1 MLTMSIWVS
10 LCLIRHSCF
19 RRLEYVLSKMQKLI
33 DEYDVVCKEII
44 AIEPDLKS
52 NVEQFEKSI
61 SISDDEKPSAASAQ
75 YANLRNYAL

>member
-1 MLTMSIWVS
+1 
-10 LCLIRHSCF
+10 
-19 RRLEYVLSKMQKLI
+19 MQKLI